1 MASAERSRLDKQ
13 ARAASPAADS
23 PSITPVFPLLLLET
37 MRDRDRPGEVLEEE
51 DISVSMP
58 RRLGLSE
65 VVRRQIQHFQVE
77 VRQRRLQRPAQVED
91 LIRLVVRRPDAE
103 EIFAAA
109 GQRVAQHAWE
119 QRSST
124 FRRTVRFMP
133 GPIARITAQRATRR
147 LFKQLAGGS
156 KVTVNRWPAELR
168 IRDSLTARADPAGGA
183 CAFYGGVYAEV
194 LRAYTGREYR
204 ILHPECEARNGSVC
218 VWTVEVAS

>member
-1 MASAERSRLDKQ
+1 MASAERSRSDSQ
-13 ARAASPAADS
+13 GRASSAAANT

-37 MRDRDRPGEVLEEE
+37 MRDRDRPGEVLEDE

-65 VVRRQIQHFQVE
+65 VVRRQIQHFQGE
-77 VRQRRLQRPAQVED
+77 VRQRRLQRPPQVED

-103 EIFAAA
+103 EIFAEA
-109 GQRVAQHAWE
+109 GQRVARNAWR
-119 QRSST
+119 QRSAA

-133 GPIARITAQRATRR
+133 GPIARISAQRAARR

-168 IRDSLTARADPAGGA
+168 IRDSLTSRADPVGVA
-183 CAFYGGVYAEV
+183 CAFYGGAYAEV
-194 LRAYTGREYR
+194 LREYTGREYR
-204 ILHPECEARNGSVC
+204 ILHPECEAKNGAVC
-218 VWTVEVAS
+218 VWSVEVAS